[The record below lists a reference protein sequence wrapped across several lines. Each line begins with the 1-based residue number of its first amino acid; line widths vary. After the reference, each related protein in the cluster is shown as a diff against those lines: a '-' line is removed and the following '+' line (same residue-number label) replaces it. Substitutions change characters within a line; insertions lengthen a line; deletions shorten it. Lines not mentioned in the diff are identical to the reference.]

1 MPYSCLQQSM
11 PCLQF
16 FLCTHCET
24 VYADLD
30 EPPRCDVCNEHS
42 FEELRTETQ
51 AKAYFAGRS
60 MSKQR

>member
-1 MPYSCLQQSM
+1 M
-11 PCLQF
+11 PCLRF
-16 FLCTHCET
+16 FLCTRCET